1 MSGVP
6 IYTVGPQLGGFL
18 YVPDLLNNRE
28 APQARE
34 PSKCLNGQSYGA
46 GLDKEAFDGKLQ
58 EAQSITLIEP

>member
-18 YVPDLLNNRE
+18 YVPDLLINRE

-34 PSKCLNGQSYGA
+34 PSKCLNKQSNRERVA
-46 GLDKEAFDGKLQ
+46 KKPF
-58 EAQSITLIEP
+58 